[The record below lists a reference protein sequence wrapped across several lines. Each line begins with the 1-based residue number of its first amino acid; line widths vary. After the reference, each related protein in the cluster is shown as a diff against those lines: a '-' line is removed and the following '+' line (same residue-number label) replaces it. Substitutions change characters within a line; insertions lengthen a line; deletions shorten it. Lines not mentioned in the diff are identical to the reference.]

1 MDTPLLVNPTLG
13 SWYSPAS
20 CTSPGQSPALW
31 PPSGRGNGRVLEL
44 HLKSLPGGMDLKIWW
59 TLRQKRG
66 KERTLLPFHCGISG
80 CPAEKGLSMG
90 RKPLSSALTGGF
102 FNTEPPGKPG
112 HEIRKSLWTVS
123 PAVSVN
129 IESSSHQPLQPPP
142 KIHPEGIQDG
152 EKQDPG
158 PEESRCIPKK

>member
-1 MDTPLLVNPTLG
+1 MLFPSSPVTPARSLHAEPEGPAAPRDSSLAFGKSKRFILYGDSPAWTPPSSSTPLWAAGTAQL
-13 SWYSPAS
+13 PALL
-20 CTSPGQSPALW
+20 QVRAQLLW

-90 RKPLSSALTGGF
+90 TL
-102 FNTEPPGKPG
+102 
-112 HEIRKSLWTVS
+112 
-123 PAVSVN
+123 
-129 IESSSHQPLQPPP
+129 
-142 KIHPEGIQDG
+142 
-152 EKQDPG
+152 
-158 PEESRCIPKK
+158 